1 MPQFARPRR
10 AAMVL
15 ALAVSALVAGGIA
28 GPAGAAPADAAA
40 GRALAERWCAA
51 CHVVAPGQGAAVSD
65 APTFT
70 AIAARDG
77 DVSGAWLSFRL
88 LKPHPQMPQVSL
100 TRDEAA
106 DLAAY
111 FATLRK

>member
-1 MPQFARPRR
+1 MPQSARLRR
-10 AAMVL
+10 AGAAL
-15 ALAVSALVAGGIA
+15 ALALSVVA
-28 GPAGAAPADAAA
+28 GPALAAPADAAA

-51 CHVVAPGQGAAVSD
+51 CHLVAPGQGGAVSD
-65 APTFT
+65 APTFA
-70 AIAARDG
+70 AIAARDA

-100 TRDEAA
+100 SRDEAA